1 MVMDGQGQMRV
12 SELDA
17 LSARC
22 FDIVLCARLSTS
34 NCYLPQCPHLWNRD
48 DLRPYLLRIAGD
60 VRERISKKHLG
71 GSQPTAMAQGRGCCF
86 LTQKAPAPCS
96 AGPFLFCEWLSWW
109 KIISV
114 CVQGGSAPGQAGGG
128 MARAGGHGGWSGPPC
143 SPRPPPQIPHP
154 RYRAS
159 VSRPGRTRESFPP
172 LLPVPHTFPGLL
184 YGSRHSRRVTHACCN
199 KLNSKRVNSK

>member
-12 SELDA
+12 SEVDA

-34 NCYLPQCPHLWNRD
+34 NCYLPQSPHLWNRD
-48 DLRPYLLRIAGD
+48 DHRPYLLRIAGD

-71 GSQPTAMAQGRGCCF
+71 GSQPTAMAQGRVCCF

-114 CVQGGSAPGQAGGG
+114 CVQGGSEPGQAGGG
-128 MARAGGHGGWSGPPC
+128 MARGGRAWRLEWAGRAR
-143 SPRPPPQIPHP
+143 PRRSHTPDTEQ
-154 RYRAS
+154 AF
-159 VSRPGRTRESFPP
+159 PGRGALGRAF
-172 LLPVPHTFPGLL
+172 
-184 YGSRHSRRVTHACCN
+184 RHSSLSRTHFRGSFMDLDTVTESHMLVAT
-199 KLNSKRVNSK
+199 S

>member
-12 SELDA
+12 SEVDA

-34 NCYLPQCPHLWNRD
+34 NCYLPQSPHLWNRD
-48 DLRPYLLRIAGD
+48 DHRPYLLRIAGD

-71 GSQPTAMAQGRGCCF
+71 GSQPTAMAQGRVCCF

-114 CVQGGSAPGQAGGG
+114 CVQGGSEPGQAGGG
-128 MARAGGHGGWSGPPC
+128 MARAGGHGGWSGPVML
-143 SPRPPPQIPHP
+143 SPRPRRSHTPDTEQ
-154 RYRAS
+154 AF
-159 VSRPGRTRESFPP
+159 PGRGALGRAF
-172 LLPVPHTFPGLL
+172 
-184 YGSRHSRRVTHACCN
+184 RHSSLSRTHFRGSFMDLDTVAESHM
-199 KLNSKRVNSK
+199 LVATS

>member
-1 MVMDGQGQMRV
+1 MGGLNLVMDGQGQMRV
-12 SELDA
+12 SEVDA

-34 NCYLPQCPHLWNRD
+34 NCYLPQSPHLWNRD

-60 VRERISKKHLG
+60 VRERMSKKHLG
-71 GSQPTAMAQGRGCCF
+71 GSQPTAMAQGRVCCF

-114 CVQGGSAPGQAGGG
+114 CVQGGSAPGQAGGR
-128 MARAGGHGGWSGPPC
+128 MARAGGHGGWSGLAT
-143 SPRPPPQIPHP
+143 PPPSPP
-154 RYRAS
+154 RSHTPDTEQAF
-159 VSRPGRTRESFPP
+159 PGRGALGRAF
-172 LLPVPHTFPGLL
+172 
-184 YGSRHSRRVTHACCN
+184 RHSSLSRTHFRGSFMDLDTVAESHM
-199 KLNSKRVNSK
+199 LVATS